1 MPKQHPVGFGWQPKP
16 VTKLSDSIPRTL
28 DVTLIR
34 TFIGTMEEAVHKIEE
49 DIIDLENTDYGAEG
63 IGDYNMTDPKVDGW
77 STKLIWKEL
86 TKYGD

>member
-1 MPKQHPVGFGWQPKP
+1 
-16 VTKLSDSIPRTL
+16 
-28 DVTLIR
+28 
-34 TFIGTMEEAVHKIEE
+34 MEEAVHKIEE